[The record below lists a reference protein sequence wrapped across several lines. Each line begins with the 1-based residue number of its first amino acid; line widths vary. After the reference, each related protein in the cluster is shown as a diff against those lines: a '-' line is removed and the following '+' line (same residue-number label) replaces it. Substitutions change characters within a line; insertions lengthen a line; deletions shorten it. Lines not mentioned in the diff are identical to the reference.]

1 MKSTK
6 LAKAAV
12 VVAVSILVSTTFGLA
27 AELPGGYTCGDV
39 KNTVATYG
47 AAVVLAA
54 ARQRGI
60 TEKEISHIRQQC
72 RV

>member
-1 MKSTK
+1 MKSMK
-6 LAKAAV
+6 VARAAV
-12 VVAVSILVSTTFGLA
+12 VVALSILGSSTFCLA